1 MSVQL
6 NPKSLDKDEQ
16 KARQELV
23 EVARL
28 CYSRGY
34 ICGVEGNFSIRFTE
48 DLVLTTPRG
57 TCKARIEPSDL
68 IVTDMK
74 GNVVSPGGHASTKPS
89 TELQMHLTAYE
100 ERPDARAVVHAHPTV
115 AVGFTVAGVSLSK
128 CILPE
133 VVCTLGHVPVAPY
146 ATPSTDEV
154 SKSIRAVV
162 REHDALILDHHGA
175 LAIGSDI
182 WDAYY
187 KLETIEHHAQT
198 LLVAHMLGG
207 PKPLLSSQVQQLL
220 DICGIYGVKP
230 PSDAHLLT
238 GAAMSTPDAET
249 SK

>member
-1 MSVQL
+1 MSVHL
-6 NPKSLDKDEQ
+6 DPKSIEKSEQ

-34 ICGVEGNFSIRFTE
+34 ICGVEGNFSIRFAE
-48 DLVLTTPRG
+48 DKVLTTPRG
-57 TCKARIEPSDL
+57 TCKARIEPNDL
-68 IVTDMK
+68 IVTDLK
-74 GNVVSPGGHASTKPS
+74 GNVLGHSSTKPS

-146 ATPSTDEV
+146 ATPSTEEV
-154 SKSIRAVV
+154 SNSIRDVI
-162 REHDALILDHHGA
+162 RTHDALVLDHHGA
-175 LAIGSDI
+175 LTVGSDI

-207 PKPLLSSQVQQLL
+207 PKPLMSSQVQHLL

-230 PSDAHLLT
+230 PADAHLLT
-238 GAAMSTPDAET
+238 SSEMSRSDAET
-249 SK
+249 SA